1 MDKMEN
7 TGVDKMQCNDD
18 CNYDDRCCAQA
29 AAGVELAAE
38 LVPASTS
45 CYCCIDASSLDVVVQ
60 NKDITTMST
69 SFEPLKV
76 CLDDDSSIEDSD
88 DDMFDDDAFTFGDEE
103 FQALMSHESMKR
115 VTASIKSQ
123 LFLDRSAPNLSHM
136 DANAHLPL
144 HQSSSIDIDK
154 AADSLPSTAASSQVR
169 LPWLGIG
176 LIAHDVISAKD
187 TFT

>member
-1 MDKMEN
+1 MEN

-29 AAGVELAAE
+29 AASVELAAE

-45 CYCCIDASSLDVVVQ
+45 CYCCIDASSLDVVQ

-123 LFLDRSAPNLSHM
+123 LSLDRSAPNLSHM
-136 DANAHLPL
+136 DAPNAHLPL
-144 HQSSSIDIDK
+144 HQSSSIDLDK

-176 LIAHDVISAKD
+176 VDC
-187 TFT
+187 